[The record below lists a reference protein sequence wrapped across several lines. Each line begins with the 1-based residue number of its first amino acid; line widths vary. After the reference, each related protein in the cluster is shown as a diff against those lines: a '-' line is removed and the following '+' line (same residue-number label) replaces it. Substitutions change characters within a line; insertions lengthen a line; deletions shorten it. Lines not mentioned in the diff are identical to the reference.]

1 MAEQYVPSRW
11 EWATRTPEQAGL
23 RADGIAEAIAYHH
36 THSSSQVRNSQDLI
50 ALSQQDAAQRTE
62 MVSGADFD
70 DIIGP
75 VRARGE
81 ENGLILRGGYLV
93 AEWGD
98 TCRADMTYSVA
109 KSYVATMAGLALD
122 QGLIRDVDDP
132 VALYVDD
139 GTFASPRNATI
150 TWRHLLRQTSNW
162 DGTLWEKHW
171 SVDPQGGQA
180 ADAPLPAPGAAYA
193 YNDVRVNLLAYSLLR
208 VLRRPLPLLLR
219 EHVMDPIEASRTWQ
233 WHGYRNSW
241 VTVDGVQVQS
251 VSGGGHWGGGV
262 WAGSRDHARFGLLHL
277 RNGRWGERQ
286 VLSERWVAEATA
298 AGDVNPVYGYMWWR
312 NAGRELWPSAPE
324 TSYAA
329 LGYGSNIVW
338 VSPEHDLVVV
348 ARWIERDAIDPFL
361 GRVIGSLGSRS

>member
-1 MAEQYVPSRW
+1 MSEQYTPSRW
-11 EWATRTPEQAGL
+11 QWESRTPAQAGM
-23 RADGIAEAIAYHH
+23 RADGIDEAIAYHRAH
-36 THSSSQVRNSQDLI
+36 TTAHVRNSQDLI
-50 ALSQQDAAQRTE
+50 ALAQTDASRRDE

-75 VRARGE
+75 VRARGP

-98 TCRADMTYSVA
+98 TSRVDMTYSVA
-109 KSYVATMAGLALD
+109 KSYVATMAGVALD
-122 QGLIRDVDDP
+122 RGLIRDVDDP

-139 GTFASPRNATI
+139 GKFASERNARI

-171 SVDPQGGQA
+171 SADPQGNQP
-180 ADAPLPAPGAAYA
+180 ADAPLPDPGAAYA
-193 YNDVRVNLLAYSLLR
+193 YNDVRVNLLAYALLL
-208 VLRRPLPLLLR
+208 VHRRPLPAVLR
-219 EHVMDPIEASRTWQ
+219 DTVMDPIEASRTWQ

-241 VTVDGVQVQS
+241 VTVDGLHAQS

-262 WAGSRDHARFGLLHL
+262 WASSRDHARFGLLHL
-277 RNGRWGERQ
+277 RRGRWGERQ
-286 VLSERWVAEATA
+286 VLSERWVDEATA
-298 AGDVNPVYGYMWWR
+298 PGDVNPVYGYMWWR
-312 NAGRELWPSAPE
+312 NAGGELWPSAPS

-329 LGYGSNIVW
+329 LGYGTNLVW

-348 ARWIERDAIDPFL
+348 ARWIERDAVDGFL
-361 GRVIGSLGSRS
+361 GLIIESAG